1 MILPDKTVINYWYK
15 EPHKMLQQQISQIIK
30 TEELIGLRHV
40 DISVGG
46 DHGGGKFQMTLK
58 VLFHFH
64 DKPTI
69 SRLFQIASVSH
80 SKDDTDI
87 LVATVLKPVGE
98 SLRIITDGGHFV
110 LVESSHSLSLIF
122 SNVSTNLLMPF
133 CFNHGC

>member
-1 MILPDKTVINYWYK
+1 
-15 EPHKMLQQQISQIIK
+15 LQQQISLIIK

-58 VLFHFH
+58 VLFCFY

-87 LVATVLKPVGE
+87 LVATVLKPVWE

-110 LVESSHSLSLIF
+110 LVESSHSLSLTF